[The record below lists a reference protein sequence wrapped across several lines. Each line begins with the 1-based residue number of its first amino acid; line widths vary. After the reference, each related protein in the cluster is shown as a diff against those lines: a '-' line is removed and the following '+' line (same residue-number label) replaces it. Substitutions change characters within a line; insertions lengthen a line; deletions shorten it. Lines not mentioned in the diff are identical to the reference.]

1 LTINGEL
8 FFGAAAS
15 LGFVMD
21 MTSGQFGQKFL
32 LVQPAKLAP
41 VSVDLSPDRLLPRR
55 AHPAPLPRTGHF
67 APCTNY
73 SAPVQ
78 NDSAP
83 CTRRFAPA
91 QSDSAPR
98 TRHSAPVQNDS
109 APCTRHSA
117 PAQND
122 FAPRTERP
130 FPGKNQSVVQGQDT
144 DSLTPPTTTTQLTVA
159 K

>member
-1 LTINGEL
+1 
-8 FFGAAAS
+8 
-15 LGFVMD
+15 MD

-55 AHPAPLPRTGHF
+55 AHPAPLPRTRHF
-67 APCTNY
+67 APCTSY
-73 SAPVQ
+73 
-78 NDSAP
+78 
-83 CTRRFAPA
+83 
-91 QSDSAPR
+91 
-98 TRHSAPVQNDS
+98 SAPVQNDS

-144 DSLTPPTTTTQLTVA
+144 DSLTPPTTTKQMHIA